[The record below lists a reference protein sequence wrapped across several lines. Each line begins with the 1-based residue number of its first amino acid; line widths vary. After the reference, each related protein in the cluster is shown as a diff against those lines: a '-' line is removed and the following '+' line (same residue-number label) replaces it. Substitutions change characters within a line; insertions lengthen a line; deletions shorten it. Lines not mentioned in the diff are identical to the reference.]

1 MSSMEI
7 RETAVVGA
15 ERVVVKVG
23 SSLVTK
29 ETAEGPRVDT
39 RLIGRLVKEIA
50 ALREGGTEVT
60 LVSSG
65 AVAAGCGA
73 LGLSKRPRDVAEL
86 QALAAIGQRRLVSQ
100 YHRAFEKVGLVAGQV
115 LVTRGDFDDRERYLN
130 VRNCIT
136 ALHGMGAVPVLN
148 ENDPVAVDEIRFGD
162 NDLLAAMACNALRA
176 GVLLLL
182 TSVDGLLDESGVVVD
197 RVDDVVGVLS
207 GLRRGGNHP
216 GGGPRSP
223 TVGFRGKSAWG
234 SGGMKSKLEAARL
247 VSEAGE
253 VVVIAN
259 GREKG
264 VIGRVL
270 SGERLG
276 TVVVPAARKLD
287 SRSRWLGMTAR
298 PVGTVTLDDGAVQAV
313 VKKGKS
319 LLAAGVVQT
328 TGAFAKGDVVMLR
341 DKQGKEVARGLSN
354 YGSEELALIK
364 GRRTSEFERL
374 LGQPGYGAVVH
385 RDHMVVAGVSG

>member
-1 MSSMEI
+1 MSSKEI
-7 RETAVVGA
+7 RETAVAGA

-29 ETAEGPRVDT
+29 ETDEGPRVDT

-50 ALREGGTEVT
+50 QLREAGTEVT

-73 LGLSKRPRDVAEL
+73 LGLKKRPRDVAEL

-100 YHRAFEKVGLVAGQV
+100 YHRAFEKVGLAAGQV

-182 TSVDGLLDESGVVVD
+182 TSVDGLLDEKGQVVD
-197 RVDDVVGVLS
+197 RVDDVVGMLA
-207 GLRRGGNHP
+207 LTRRGD
-216 GGGPRSP
+216 PRSK
-223 TVGFRGKSAWG
+223 TVGFKGVAGKSAWG
-234 SGGMKSKLEAARL
+234 SGGMRSKLEAARL
-247 VSEAGE
+247 VSAAGE

-276 TVVVPAARKLD
+276 TVVAPAARKLD

-313 VKKGKS
+313 VRKGKS
-319 LLAAGVVQT
+319 LLAAGVVQS
-328 TGAFAKGDVVMLR
+328 TGAFAKGDVIMLR

-364 GRRTSEFERL
+364 GRRTSEFERV

-385 RDHMVVAGVSG
+385 RDHMVVAGSSG

>member
-1 MSSMEI
+1 MEDVAGGALMPSMELRQTVI
-7 RETAVVGA
+7 EQAK
-15 ERVVVKVG
+15 RVVVKVG

-29 ETAEGPRVDT
+29 QTSEGPRVDT
-39 RLIGRLVKEIA
+39 RLVGRLVKEIA
-50 ALREGGTEVT
+50 ELREGGVEVT

-73 LGLSKRPRDVAEL
+73 LGLKKRPKDVAEL
-86 QALAAIGQRRLVSQ
+86 QALAAIGQRRLLSQ
-100 YHRAFEKVGLVAGQV
+100 YHRAFEKVGLAAGQV
-115 LVTRGDFDDRERYLN
+115 LLTRSDFDDRERYLN

-176 GVLLLL
+176 EVLLLL
-182 TSVDGLLDESGVVVD
+182 TSVDGLLDEGGAVVD
-197 RVDDVVGVLS
+197 RVDDVVGMLA
-207 GLRRGGNHP
+207 LTRRGV
-216 GGGPRSP
+216 GGAEGS
-223 TVGFRGKSAWG
+223 KSAWG
-234 SGGMKSKLEAARL
+234 SGGMRSKLEAARL
-247 VSEAGE
+247 VTEAGE

-259 GREKG
+259 GRDRG

-276 TVVVPAARKLD
+276 TVVAPAARKLD

-313 VKKGKS
+313 VSKGKS

-341 DKQGKEVARGLSN
+341 DRQGREVARGLSN

-364 GRRTSEFERL
+364 GRRTGEFEKV
-374 LGQPGYGAVVH
+374 LGRPGYGAVVH
-385 RDHMVVAGVSG
+385 RDHMVVAGMG